1 MQILRVLKSITLF
14 SNYYHSEVYESYKEA
29 AASYIE
35 AKAIYPSKEGENIKR
50 SVFFAVLY
58 YTEETRSLFQSV
70 SQ

>member
-1 MQILRVLKSITLF
+1 M
-14 SNYYHSEVYESYKEA
+14 YESYKEA

-35 AKAIYPSKEGENIKR
+35 AKAIYPSKEDENIKR